1 MYRDS
6 AQLREIL
13 DDLIAGRL
21 NCGEARTKIES
32 GPGFEFPKAEFVLS
46 FLEHYFDDEDVRRRD
61 PIYGTMQNHELQKLV
76 SRLRQSD
83 YEGAAKVTFLNVS

>member
-1 MYRDS
+1 MHRDR
-6 AQLREIL
+6 AQLTEIL
-13 DDLIAGRL
+13 DDLSVGRL

-32 GPGFEFPKAEFVLS
+32 GPRFEFPKAELVLS

-61 PIYGTMQNHELQKLV
+61 PNYGTMQNHELEKLV

-83 YEGAAKVTFLNVS
+83 YEGAAKVTFLSVS